1 MKQIIQKLDTG
12 ETLVAE
18 VPSPSSKANYAIIQ
32 SIITLL
38 SVGTERMLVDFGK
51 SGLVKKALSQPD
63 KVKMV
68 VEKVRT
74 DGIFATY
81 ETVRS
86 KLDQPLPLGYCNVGE
101 IIDAS
106 DTNFRVGDRVVSNG
120 SHAEL
125 VRVPKNLIVKV

>member
-12 ETLVAE
+12 ETLVAQ

-74 DGIFATY
+74 DGILLHT
-81 ETVRS
+81 
-86 KLDQPLPLGYCNVGE
+86 KP
-101 IIDAS
+101 
-106 DTNFRVGDRVVSNG
+106 
-120 SHAEL
+120 
-125 VRVPKNLIVKV
+125 